1 MGTLIYNGGISLAVD
16 DRTMAHLQ
24 VVIINKLR
32 RRESFTFTWDDG
44 AQQTVC
50 WIAPSIAVE
59 FVYSGNRRPAL
70 NRAWLELLALSA
82 NANTGLVAVP
92 EPPEPPRPVDR
103 PDERTPGHLPEPISV

>member
-44 AQQTVC
+44 ALQTVY
-50 WIAPSIAVE
+50 WIGPSIAIE
-59 FVYSGNRRPAL
+59 FVYSG
-70 NRAWLELLALSA
+70 
-82 NANTGLVAVP
+82 G
-92 EPPEPPRPVDR
+92 
-103 PDERTPGHLPEPISV
+103 